1 MNHTG
6 KVYLIRS
13 TEAAINQKESHI
25 IKEKIEYKLAKWEL
39 KMMDKT
45 TFMRWRIVVQTA
57 SLFWSHEELNFAY
70 IVKGTLT
77 SFF

>member
-45 TFMRWRIVVQTA
+45 TFMR
-57 SLFWSHEELNFAY
+57 
-70 IVKGTLT
+70 
-77 SFF
+77 